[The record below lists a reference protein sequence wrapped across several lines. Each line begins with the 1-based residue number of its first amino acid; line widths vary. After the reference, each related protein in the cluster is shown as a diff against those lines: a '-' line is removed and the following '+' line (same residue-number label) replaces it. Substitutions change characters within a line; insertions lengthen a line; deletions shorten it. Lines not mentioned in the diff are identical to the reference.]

1 MNIKI
6 LHNNKGQT
14 LVSLLVFAV
23 VAIAVT
29 TTAVA
34 IMINITKSASI
45 FESRIIASQAAE
57 SGVENAIIR
66 VLRDPNYSG
75 ETLSVGN
82 SVVVIS
88 VTGTDPIIITSEATY
103 GTYIQK
109 VQTTITYIDNRL
121 TISDWE
127 DIY

>member
-1 MNIKI
+1 MNIKN
-6 LHNNKGQT
+6 LYNNKGQT

-57 SGVENAIIR
+57 SGAENAIIR

-75 ETLSVGN
+75 ETLSVGD

-88 VTGTDPIIITSEATY
+88 VTGTDPILITSEATY
-103 GTYIQK
+103 GTYVQK

-121 TISDWE
+121 TVSDWE

>member
-1 MNIKI
+1 MGISR
-6 LHNNKGQT
+6 
-14 LVSLLVFAV
+14 VVFAV